1 MRTSMI
7 SRVAV
12 SVLAALSLTTFAD
25 AHAMLDKASPAV
37 GSTVA
42 SAPRAVSLTFTEKVE
57 GAFSTIRVENAS
69 GARVDTGKAQVEGGR
84 NVLRVNLK
92 SLEPGTYKVTW
103 KVLSV
108 DTHRTEGSFTFTVG
122 R

>member
-1 MRTSMI
+1 MI
-7 SRVAV
+7 SRIVLSA
-12 SVLAALSLTTFAD
+12 LAALAMTPLAH
-25 AHAMLDKASPAV
+25 AHAMLDRASPAV

-42 SAPRAVSLTFTEKVE
+42 SPPRAVSLTFTEKVE
-57 GAFSTIRVENAS
+57 PAFSTIRVEDAS

-84 NVLRVNLK
+84 NVLRVGLK
-92 SLEPGTYKVTW
+92 SLAPGTYKVSW

>member
-1 MRTSMI
+1 MRASMI
-7 SRVAV
+7 SRIGS
-12 SVLAALSLTTFAD
+12 SVLASLAMTTLAS

-37 GSTVA
+37 GSTVT
-42 SAPRAVSLTFTEKVE
+42 SPPRAVSLTFTEKVE
-57 GAFSTIRVENAS
+57 GAFSTIRVEDAA
-69 GARVDTGKAQVEGGR
+69 GARVDAGKAQVEGGR

-92 SLEPGTYKVTW
+92 SLGPGTYKVIW

-108 DTHRTEGSFTFTVG
+108 DTHRTDGNFTFTVG